1 MILDRIARSL
11 AWSGLAMLGL
21 LVVSQPAL
29 AAPPHRAMSPLVAV
43 GPQAKPAS
51 ATGPHYGL
59 FTCQVG
65 LDIGVDGPIVCY
77 DPYQLRHAYGADA
90 FINSGIDG
98 TGHTIV
104 IIDAFQ
110 SPTLQSDVAA
120 FIGFYG
126 LPPINLTVIA
136 PNGQVAFNPGNPDQV
151 SWSSEI
157 SLDVESSHAMAP
169 GAKII
174 LVLSKTD
181 QDSDIEAAL
190 NYAVTNH
197 LGDVISMSFGENE
210 SCVDPVTFPKYLR
223 DFTTAT
229 LAGIT
234 LFASSA
240 DQGAALPT
248 CDGSSWV
255 KSVSFPAS
263 VPLITAV
270 GATELHAAGYCLAAL
285 GCDPA
290 ANPAPGTYE
299 YEIAW
304 NEGPPFGDYQ
314 DYLSST
320 ESTGGGQSIIFD
332 QPPWQKSDV
341 GGKSRGVP
349 DVAYTGAI
357 FHGELIVWTDTSG
370 SLGQQVYLF
379 GGTSVGSPGWSAL
392 TAIADQLNGGA
403 LGFLSKALYK
413 AKPGSFNDITS
424 GTNSSQQFDSSGNP
438 VTVIGFDAV
447 PGYDFTTGVGSP
459 ITENLFPL
467 HVPRGDAVSA
477 VNSTKAK
484 PNSPPYPTGRVD
496 PH

>member
-1 MILDRIARSL
+1 
-11 AWSGLAMLGL
+11 ML
-21 LVVSQPAL
+21 
-29 AAPPHRAMSPLVAV
+29 PLIAV
-43 GPQAKPAS
+43 GPSVKAAVQ
-51 ATGPHYGL
+51 GPQYGL
-59 FTCQVG
+59 FRCQVG
-65 LDIGVDGPIVCY
+65 IDPFNRVCY
-77 DPYQLRHAYGADA
+77 DPYQLRHAYGADS

-110 SPTLQSDVAA
+110 SPTLTTDVNT
-120 FIGFYG
+120 FISFYG
-126 LPPINLTVIA
+126 LPAINLTVVT
-136 PNGQVAFNPGNPDQV
+136 PDGTVPFDPTNPDMV
-151 SWSSEI
+151 SWWSEI
-157 SLDVESSHAMAP
+157 TLDVESSHAMAP
-169 GAKII
+169 GAKIV

-181 QDSDIEAAL
+181 QDSDIEKAL

-197 LGDVISMSFGENE
+197 LGDIISMSFGENE
-210 SCVDPVTFPKYLR
+210 SCVDPTSFPKYIQ

-229 LAGIT
+229 LSGIT

-240 DQGAALPT
+240 DQGAALTT

-270 GATELHAAGYCLAAL
+270 GGTELHAAGYCLTAL
-285 GCDPA
+285 GCNPA

-299 YEIAW
+299 FEVTW
-304 NEGPPFGDYQ
+304 NEGPPFGDFQ
-314 DYLSST
+314 NFLNST
-320 ESTGGGQSIIFD
+320 ESTGGGQSVIFS
-332 QPPWQKSDV
+332 QPPWQKSTV
-341 GGKSRGVP
+341 GGDARGVP
-349 DVAYTGAI
+349 DVAYTAAI
-357 FHGELIVWTDTSG
+357 FHGELIFWNG
-370 SLGQQVYLF
+370 NFFLF

-424 GTNSSQQFDSSGNP
+424 GTNSSGQFDSMGKP
-438 VTVIGFDAV
+438 VIVNGFDAG
-447 PGYDFTTGVGSP
+447 PGYDFTTGIGSP
-459 ITENLFPL
+459 VTLNLFPL
-467 HVPRGDAVSA
+467 HVPPGDAVSA

-484 PNSPPYPTGRVD
+484 PNAPTYPTGRVD